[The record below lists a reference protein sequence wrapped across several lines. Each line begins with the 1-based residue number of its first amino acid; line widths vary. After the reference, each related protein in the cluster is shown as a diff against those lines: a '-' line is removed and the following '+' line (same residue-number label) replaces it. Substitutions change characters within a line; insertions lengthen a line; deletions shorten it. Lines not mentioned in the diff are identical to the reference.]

1 MIHLQNTKVV
11 RLYPRSVATN
21 ATASVTC
28 DCLGFSHALVIV
40 NGGVASSNMT
50 TLALSDG
57 TASNSFTTISTF
69 NGGTATSTSV
79 GFVIP
84 TADTS
89 NGVSVMMSVDLRKR
103 ERYLK
108 LAAENTSIAHVI
120 GAEIILSRAQIAP
133 DDTTER
139 GVNVYVA
146 G

>member
-1 MIHLQNTKVV
+1 MIHSQNTKVV

-28 DCLGFSHALVIV
+28 DTLGFSHALVIV

-50 TLALSDG
+50 TLTLSDG
-57 TASNSFTTISTF
+57 EASNSFTAISTF
-69 NGGTATSTSV
+69 TGGTATSTSV

-84 TADTS
+84 TADTT
-89 NGVSVMMSVDLRKR
+89 NGVSVEMSVDLKKR
-103 ERYLK
+103 GRYLK
-108 LAAENTSIAHVI
+108 LSCENTSVAHVI
-120 GAEIILSRAQIAP
+120 GAEIILSRAAIAP

-139 GVNVYVA
+139 NVNVYVA